1 LRCDAGSRHGLPE
14 TVRMSLGTPEYFE
27 QKADGATC
35 RRHQRYLPGMKV
47 IVTGVTGMVGEGVLL
62 ECLENPAVERVLSV
76 SRRPS
81 GHAHPKL
88 TECLVRDFRNLAGA
102 EPQLTG
108 YDACFYCAG
117 VSSVGMKEAEYAAIT
132 YDTPLAFAQTLS
144 RLNPGMV
151 LVHVTG
157 AHTDGSE
164 QGKVMW
170 ARVKGKAENAL
181 GRLPFKAVYNFR
193 PSLMKPAPG
202 QKNIKRSYQVGLVLY
217 PLLKLFFPA
226 LSLRQVGLA
235 MINCVRYGAPKGVLE
250 AKDIEAQAERS
261 IAGAGEA

>member
-1 LRCDAGSRHGLPE
+1 
-14 TVRMSLGTPEYFE
+14 
-27 QKADGATC
+27 
-35 RRHQRYLPGMKV
+35 MKV
-47 IVTGVTGMVGEGVLL
+47 IITGATGMVGEGVLL

-81 GHAHPKL
+81 GHAHSKL
-88 TECLVRDFRNLAGA
+88 TECLVSDFRELAGV

-117 VSSVGMKEAEYAAIT
+117 VSSVGLKEPEYAAIT
-132 YDTPLAFAQTLS
+132 YDTPVRFAETLA

-151 LVHVTG
+151 LVHVSG

-164 QGKVMW
+164 QGRVMW

-181 GRLPFKAVYNFR
+181 ARLPFKAVYNFR

-202 QKNIKRSYQVGLVLY
+202 QKNIKRSYRAALVLY
-217 PLLKLFFPA
+217 PLLNLFFPGIP
-226 LSLRQVGLA
+226 LRQVGLA
-235 MINCVRYGAPKGVLE
+235 MINCVRFGAPTGVLE
-250 AKDIEAQAERS
+250 ATDIKEQAARS
-261 IAGAGEA
+261 AA